1 MRLHSLRMHA
11 VGPFADE
18 QVIDFDRLG
27 SGGLFLFEG
36 PTGVGKSTILDA
48 LTFALYGGL
57 ASEAGDPARMRS
69 DFAGPDDQP
78 QVQLEFSVRG
88 GRHRIT
94 RSPEHVRPKKRG
106 TGVTKEKA
114 SVHLERLVG
123 DQWDSRSHAKDEVGT
138 IIGEL
143 LGLTREQFSQVVLL
157 PQGEFATFLRAG
169 DDERR
174 ELLGKLF
181 GTQFFRRITEGLQ
194 ARAQEATRTLQ
205 AADAELRARLA
216 AACEAAGLERDQH
229 VALAGAPIDEGLDAL
244 AVLDAE
250 LTRRAQD
257 ADVAATAADG
267 AQRGARE
274 SLVQAQEVTARLAQ
288 RSALEAALIEAEEQR
303 PGHEARRRRAVR
315 ARQAIPVRPL
325 VDILD
330 RAAEQAEH
338 LRLAVVAASPGGVP
352 AAEHLEG
359 HGWQALTRQSASAR
373 TAAGEI
379 AHLVLVEDDLAA
391 GRDQLAQHRAHVQD
405 LQASWEGAHTRASQL
420 PDEVAAA
427 RAELA
432 RAQQRVASAAQ
443 ARAVL
448 DAVSGQAQ
456 AAGRV
461 ADLTLGLEEARVAR
475 RSARR
480 AHDEAH
486 DLHGLLVD
494 QRLADVRGELA
505 ARLVSGDPCLV
516 CGAQEHPAPA
526 TWLVAGVSEE
536 QVRQAA
542 ARRDDARVLLDGAE
556 MALVRAEAQLEHAVT
571 AAGGRSAEQWQTRIA
586 HLDAEVDAGE
596 RAQEALAALAE
607 HVTQLGAEQDELAG
621 QLLRIAESLAG
632 AQMKVAHAAGEL
644 ADREEQVAAARE
656 QYGSVRERAAALV
669 AAAEGK
675 EELGAAVSDLSTG
688 LEHLAAACERAHDE
702 AISAGFADVP
712 DARAALLD
720 ATALAELE
728 HSVEQWEA
736 AISTA
741 QAQLGSDD
749 LRKVAGVDPEQ
760 AAADARDAAA
770 ELERSTEQARQTQRA
785 ASVATRALER
795 FAERLVEVRQCA
807 EQRAEL
813 AVTGKE
819 LLDLDQYAR
828 GMAGSPRMS
837 LVTFVL
843 RYWFEQVVAAANLRL
858 ASMSAGKYELLRVD
872 EAARKDARVGLG
884 LAVLDRHTGR
894 ERSPAT
900 LSGGET
906 FYTSLALALG
916 LADVVVAQAGGA
928 QLDTLFIDEGFGS
941 LDPDTLDDVMGVIDE
956 LRGNGR
962 VIGIVSHVPELKER
976 IAERLTVR
984 RARPDGP
991 STVAV
996 RA

>member
-18 QVIDFDRLG
+18 QVIDFDQLG

-48 LTFALYGGL
+48 LAFALYGGL

-69 DFAGPDDQP
+69 DFAGPDDRP
-78 QVQLEFSVRG
+78 EVQLEFSVRG

-106 TGVTKEKA
+106 TGVTREKA
-114 SVHLERLVG
+114 SVHLERLAG
-123 DQWDSRSHAKDEVGT
+123 DQWESRSHAKDEVGT

-174 ELLGKLF
+174 EVLGKLF

-216 AACEAAGLERDQH
+216 AACEAAGLERDEH

-244 AVLDAE
+244 AVLDAQ

-257 ADVAATAADG
+257 ADVAATQADV
-267 AQRGARE
+267 AQLTARE
-274 SLVQAQEVTARLAQ
+274 SLVQAQEVTGRLAQ
-288 RSALEAALIEAEEQR
+288 RAALEAVLIEAEEQR
-303 PGHEARRRRAVR
+303 PEQEARRSRAVR

-330 RAAEQAEH
+330 RAAEQAENR
-338 LRLAVVAASPGGVP
+338 RLAVVAASPGGAP
-352 AAEHLEG
+352 EAEHLEG
-359 HGWQALTRQSASAR
+359 HGWQALTRQSSAAR

-379 AHLVLVEDDLAA
+379 AHMVLVEDGLAD
-391 GRDQLAQHRAHVQD
+391 GRAQLAQHRAEVQD
-405 LQASWEGAHTRASQL
+405 LQSSWEGAQTRASQL
-420 PDEVAAA
+420 PDEVVAA
-427 RAELA
+427 RTELA
-432 RAQQRVASAAQ
+432 HAQQCVASAGQ
-443 ARAVL
+443 ARTVL
-448 DAVSGQAQ
+448 DAEAGQAI
-456 AAGRV
+456 AAGRI
-461 ADLTLGLEEARVAR
+461 AELSLRLEESRAAR

-526 TWLVAGVSEE
+526 QSAVAGVSEE
-536 QVRQAA
+536 QVRGAA
-542 ARRDDARVLLDGAE
+542 SRRDDARVLLDGAE
-556 MALVRAEAQLEHAVT
+556 MVLVRAEAELEHAVT
-571 AAGGRSAEQWQTRIA
+571 AAGGRSAEQWATRIA
-586 HLDAEVDAGE
+586 QLGAEVDAGE

-607 HVTQLGAEQDELAG
+607 RVTQLGAEQDELARE
-621 QLLRIAESLAG
+621 LLRIAESLAG
-632 AQMKVAHAAGEL
+632 AQATVTHAGGEL
-644 ADREEQVAAARE
+644 EARESQVATARE
-656 QYGSVRERAAALV
+656 QYSSVRERAAALV
-669 AAAEGK
+669 VAAEAN

-688 LEHLAAACERAHDE
+688 LQYLASASERAHAE
-702 AISAGFADVP
+702 AISAGFAGVS

-720 ATALAELE
+720 ATDLGELE
-728 HSVEQWEA
+728 RSVEQWEA
-736 AISTA
+736 SLSAA
-741 QAQLGSDD
+741 QVRLTSDE

-760 AAADARDAAA
+760 AAADARGAAA
-770 ELERSTEQARQTQRA
+770 ELERSTEQARQAQRA
-785 ASVATRALER
+785 ASVESRALQR
-795 FAERLVEVRQCA
+795 FAERLVEVEVCA
-807 EQRAEL
+807 DQRAEL

-819 LLDLDQYAR
+819 LVDLDQYAR
-828 GMAGSPRMS
+828 GMAGNPRMS

-991 STVAV
+991 STVDV